1 MKKVQATAVFWTLV
15 IAVPF
20 TALALA
26 ASAYISDHLIQIA
39 TGVINWGRLVL
50 REGRDLLFEAEVAG
64 LIAGQL
70 IILAI
75 LLVVYLTS
83 RAVLENTTNN
93 NP

>member
-15 IAVPF
+15 IAIPF
-20 TALALA
+20 TGLALA

-39 TGVINWGRLVL
+39 TSLSHLGQLVL
-50 REGRDLLFEAEVAG
+50 SDTRDFLFEAELTG
-64 LIAGQL
+64 MLAGQL

-83 RAVLENTTNN
+83 RRVIENNVTE
-93 NP
+93 